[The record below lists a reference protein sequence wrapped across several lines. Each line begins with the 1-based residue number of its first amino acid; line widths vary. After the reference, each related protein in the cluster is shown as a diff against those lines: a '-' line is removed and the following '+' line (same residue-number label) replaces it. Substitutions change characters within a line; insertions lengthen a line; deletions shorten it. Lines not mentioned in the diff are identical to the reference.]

1 MHTNHPAIPALYP
14 PTTLELMLCQ
24 QKTHTHNISTG
35 EQRRTQSNNFRAQM
49 CAVVC
54 VYLCLLISRYV
65 LQSLPSQPKK
75 TYSPICERFGW
86 QFSGQNHFVKHIHQT
101 LQCTSAMSGG
111 GTSSTVVMRLISR
124 SQTDKHIPTDHV
136 VEMVQA
142 NNILSR

>member
-24 QKTHTHNISTG
+24 QKTTPNSKQQFSGADVCCRVCIFVSSYI
-35 EQRRTQSNNFRAQM
+35 Q
-49 CAVVC
+49 VC
-54 VYLCLLISRYV
+54 VGKFAV
-65 LQSLPSQPKK
+65 AAKK

-101 LQCTSAMSGG
+101 LQCTSAMSGW